1 MHTDK
6 IYEEAARLAVATLN
20 EALEADPE
28 AMVNLF
34 NFRVGVNDKLV
45 NHPTIQVSNYR
56 GKDKIY
62 TMSILGLIN
71 GLFGTLPNGC
81 GRIGVDVEIDD
92 SISKRITKINKFE
105 LTKAVK
111 ND

>member
-1 MHTDK
+1 MYTDK
-6 IYEEAARLAVATLN
+6 LYEETARLAVATLN

-45 NHPTIQVSNYR
+45 SHPTIQVSNYR

-62 TMSILGLIN
+62 TMSVLGLIN
-71 GLFGTLPNGC
+71 GLFGTLPNGV
-81 GRIGVDVEIDD
+81 GRISADVEIDD
-92 SISKRITKINKFE
+92 NISKRITKINKFT
-105 LTKAVK
+105 LTGVIK